1 MIRHAG
7 VPRVLMAG
15 GGTGGHLFPGVAVA
29 ERLAQ
34 RMPGARVQ
42 LAATA
47 KDLASRHLAACPLE
61 IVQLGSPK
69 LPEGAV
75 TLPGFGV
82 SMARAVVRSY
92 AFLRETDPEIVVG
105 LGGYGS
111 VARVVAARARRIPA
125 IVLEQNA
132 VPGKATRFLARFGA
146 VAAASLPGIHAR
158 GFKGR
163 AVLTGNPIRER
174 VLETRRAHAQF
185 GLDPALPVLGVLG
198 GSLGARGM
206 NERVFRGVSA
216 LRDAVGGP
224 FQVIHATGSLED
236 AATAE
241 RTYHAAGIVACVS
254 PFFVDMGAVYGTTD
268 VVLCRAGGTTVAE
281 LAALGIP
288 PVFVPYPH
296 HGDAHQTRN
305 AEAYVKSGAASL
317 VEEAALSPEMLAHH
331 VAPLLADPARRARRA
346 RAMRRMGRADAA
358 DRVVD
363 LILELTGYADESPSS
378 SKASPAEV
386 SAGKE
391 VSL

>member
-1 MIRHAG
+1 MIRAAG
-7 VPRVLMAG
+7 TPRVLMAG

-29 ERLAQ
+29 ERLAE

-69 LPEGAV
+69 LPVGAV
-75 TLPGFGV
+75 TIPGFGV
-82 SMARAVVRSY
+82 SMARAVLRSY
-92 AFLRETDPEIVVG
+92 AFLRETDPEIVLG

-111 VARVVAARARRIPA
+111 VAPVVAARARRIPT

-132 VPGKATRFLARFGA
+132 VPGKATRLLGRFGA
-146 VAAASLPGIHAR
+146 VAAASLPGIHAH
-158 GFKGR
+158 GFRGR
-163 AVLTGNPIRER
+163 AVLTGNPIRR
-174 VLETRRAHAQF
+174 KVLETRRAHEQF
-185 GLDPALPVLGVLG
+185 ALDPTLPVLGVLG

-206 NERVFRGVSA
+206 NERVFQGISA

-236 AATAE
+236 AVTAE
-241 RTYHAAGIVACVS
+241 RAYHASGIVACVS
-254 PFFVDMGAVYGTTD
+254 PFFVDMGAVYGIVD

-288 PVFVPYPH
+288 AVFVPYPH
-296 HGDAHQTRN
+296 HGDAHQSKN
-305 AEAYVKSGAASL
+305 AEAFVKTGAATL
-317 VEEAALSPEMLAHH
+317 VEESALTPEMLSQH

-346 RAMRRMGRADAA
+346 RAMRRMGRPDAA

-363 LILELTGYADESPSS
+363 LILELTGYAEETS
-378 SKASPAEV
+378 SPAE
-386 SAGKE
+386 AAAARE
-391 VSL
+391 VSQ

>member
-29 ERLAQ
+29 ERLAK

-47 KDLASRHLAACPLE
+47 KDLSSLHLAACPLE

-69 LPEGAV
+69 LPGGV
-75 TLPGFGV
+75 GTVPGFGV
-82 SMARAVVRSY
+82 SMARAVLRSY
-92 AFLRETDPEIVVG
+92 AFLREVDPEIVVG

-111 VARVVAARARRIPA
+111 VAPVVAARARRIPA

-132 VPGKATRFLARFGA
+132 VPGKATRLLARFGA
-146 VAAASLPGIHAR
+146 VAAASIPGIHAR

-163 AVLTGNPIRER
+163 AVLTGNPIREK
-174 VLETRRAHAQF
+174 VLKTRRAHHEF

-198 GSLGARGM
+198 GSLGAHGL
-206 NERVFRGVSA
+206 NDRVLRGVSA
-216 LRDAVGGP
+216 LRDAVGAP
-224 FQVIHATGSLED
+224 FQVVHATGSFED
-236 AATAE
+236 AVAAE
-241 RTYHAAGIVACVS
+241 RSYHAAGVAACVS
-254 PFFVDMGAVYGTTD
+254 PFFVDMGAVYGTVD

-296 HGDAHQTRN
+296 HGDDHQSRN
-305 AEAYVKSGAASL
+305 ADALVKSGAASL

-331 VAPLLADPARRARRA
+331 VAPLLADSARRARRA
-346 RAMRRMGRADAA
+346 RAMRRTGRPDAA

-363 LILELTGYADESPSS
+363 LILELTGYAVKTS
-378 SKASPAEV
+378 SPAEV

-391 VSL
+391 VSP